1 MPDASGRQGHW
12 IQKSSFLYAEPSEE
26 KMPYLEKYCPSSN
39 LRYLKIGWIII
50 LSEWFSRIKIL
61 EESSH
66 ILKLGF
72 LMLALSLLISLKFS
86 PILRFLRTII
96 IFIIKILYLY
106 RMYRMYY
113 SARYIY
119 ICIFHLKTHLQVN
132 WGEGEVLICN
142 FNFNCNFNL

>member
-12 IQKSSFLYAEPSEE
+12 IQKSSLLYAEPSEE
-26 KMPYLEKYCPSSN
+26 KMSYLEKYCPSSN

-66 ILKLGF
+66 ILKFGF

-86 PILRFLRTII
+86 LSYLLIKILRFLRTII

-106 RMYRMYY
+106 RMHY

-132 WGEGEVLICN
+132 WGEVLICK
-142 FNFNCNFNL
+142 